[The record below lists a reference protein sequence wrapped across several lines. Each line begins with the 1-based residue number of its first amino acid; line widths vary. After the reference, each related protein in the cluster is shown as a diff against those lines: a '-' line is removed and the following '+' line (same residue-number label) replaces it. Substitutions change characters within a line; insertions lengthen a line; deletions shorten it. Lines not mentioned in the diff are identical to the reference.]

1 MKNIRRRR
9 GTSCSGTSGSSSSTT
24 SVAATCVELGDFGVE
39 TEIEKLKRDRNLLM
53 IEIIKLK
60 QQQQSSRKEIIEME
74 QRVQVCT
81 RLKFDKF
88 YGLIS
93 LLHMPTD
100 YLYINAWL
108 IW

>member
-1 MKNIRRRR
+1 M
-9 GTSCSGTSGSSSSTT
+9 
-24 SVAATCVELGDFGVE
+24 ELGDFGVE

-60 QQQQSSRKEIIEME
+60 QQQQSSRKEMIEME

-88 YGLIS
+88 YGLIGS
-93 LLHMPTD
+93 LHMPTD
-100 YLYINAWL
+100 HLYINAWL
-108 IW
+108 IWWLPIALYLFCG